1 MRKIIGAGEVPGE
14 DFFVGGYGFLQR
26 EEVK

>member
-1 MRKIIGAGEVPGE
+1 MRKNIGAGEVLEE
-14 DFFVGGYGFLQR
+14 DFFVGGYGFLQK